1 MPLQH
6 LKEDAEEI
14 QDKLQHVV
22 DSTIAYYKL
31 WLFKI
36 ATKSTSTLF
45 KILLLSVCFMMV
57 LFFCSFAL
65 AVYLGQLLEDNTL
78 GFLAVG
84 GIYLVLMLIIAMI
97 KDKIVEGPILKNF
110 SKVFFND

>member
-1 MPLQH
+1 MPLQN

-31 WLFKI
+31 WLFKV
-36 ATKSTSTLF
+36 ATKSTSMLL
-45 KILLLSVCFMMV
+45 KIVLLSLFFIMV

-65 AVYLGQLLEDNTL
+65 AVYLGQILEDNTL

-84 GIYLVLMLIIAMI
+84 GIYLVLMLIVSLI
-97 KDKIVEGPILKNF
+97 KDKLVEGPILRNF